1 MGTRI
6 LTMLAEKTMLATPK
20 AEINFYI
27 NIYNHSL
34 CKLLLLQRIELFDEK
49 EVVRS
54 IRFSCQGSSMV
65 PQQTASIS
73 LSKDRSK

>member
-6 LTMLAEKTMLATPK
+6 LAMLVEKMMLATPK

-34 CKLLLLQRIELFDEK
+34 CKLLLLQRIELFDSK
-49 EVVRS
+49 EVLRS
-54 IRFSCQGSSMV
+54 IRFSCVIVEDQALF
-65 PQQTASIS
+65 QQAASIS
-73 LSKDRSK
+73 LSKD